1 MPGCA
6 EPVAAVIM
14 TASRRGSCIAA
25 TDAPPIRAARSHG
38 PASVFPLALAGP
50 SIGDCPT
57 TNSPAR
63 PQKGPEHDNVCDN
76 GSASK
81 LAANSRAAKAP
92 SLSRFHAVDE

>member
-38 PASVFPLALAGP
+38 PASVFPPRTGWAIHRRLP
-50 SIGDCPT
+50 DHER
-57 TNSPAR
+57 AR